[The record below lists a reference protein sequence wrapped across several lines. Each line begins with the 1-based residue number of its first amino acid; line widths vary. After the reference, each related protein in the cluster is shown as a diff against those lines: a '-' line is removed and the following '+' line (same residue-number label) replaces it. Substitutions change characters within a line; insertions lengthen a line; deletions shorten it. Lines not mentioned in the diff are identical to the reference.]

1 MSYSKWYHRMIE
13 KIRNADD
20 TCEISHFYRR
30 VNREMASCGLITV
43 EFRNF
48 LTRQIAYERAKKGE
62 FYGCSYLS
70 GIQEEVMD
78 RMNRMNQYNSR
89 NHQKPWRVDVFKNN
103 EHSIL
108 YFDSEADAEA
118 YAKRETN
125 ATSVYLL
132 KRGTKGKYY
141 VEREIKEEK

>member
-1 MSYSKWYHRMIE
+1 MSYSKWYHHMIE
-13 KIRNADD
+13 EIRNTDD
-20 TCEISHFYRR
+20 TRETSQFYRR
-30 VNREMASCGLITV
+30 ANREMASCGLITV
-43 EFRNF
+43 DFRNF

-62 FYGCSYLS
+62 FYSCHYLS
-70 GIQEEVMD
+70 KAQEDIMR
-78 RMNRMNQYNSR
+78 RMSRMNQYNSR

-103 EHSIL
+103 EYSIL
-108 YFDSEADAEA
+108 YFDSEVDAEA